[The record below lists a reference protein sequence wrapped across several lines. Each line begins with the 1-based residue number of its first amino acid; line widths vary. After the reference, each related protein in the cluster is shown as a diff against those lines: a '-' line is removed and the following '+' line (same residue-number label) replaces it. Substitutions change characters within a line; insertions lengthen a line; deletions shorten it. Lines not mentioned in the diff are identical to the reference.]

1 LAQLGPKPQGEA
13 WHINMARFRLVP
25 KRRFRPAQRLDHSAR
40 LHFGVCRDARHGYGR
55 AVVGGDDQVA
65 VCQELGTSRIPPWSF
80 LGGIARRYIRSIRH
94 SAGHNNDNLQL
105 LHAVK
110 LLLEIAHEVVK
121 IEKRHVK

>member
-1 LAQLGPKPQGEA
+1 
-13 WHINMARFRLVP
+13 MAGFRLVP
-25 KRRFRPAQRLDHSAR
+25 KRRFRPAERLDHSAR
-40 LHFGVCRDARHGYGR
+40 LHFGVCRDARPGYGR

-80 LGGIARRYIRSIRH
+80 LVRSAMRSEMELGGIARRYIRSIRH
-94 SAGHNNDNLQL
+94 SAGHNNDSLQL